1 MIYTVT
7 VSFGQN
13 SEYEFK
19 LHDGEADSI
28 GRDEASSWLH
38 REYEALECA
47 PRNPVG
53 KILLLDVMLDVAK
66 YGGEAHFA
74 AGDEWARRFAACCAA
89 AMKRDVRIDV
99 LNLVVS

>member
-1 MIYTVT
+1 MSYTVT

-19 LHDGEADSI
+19 VPEDRSLT
-28 GRDEASSWLH
+28 RDDASQWLH
-38 REYEALECA
+38 REYETLDCA

-53 KILLLDVMLDVAK
+53 KVLLLDVILDVAK

-74 AGDEWARRFAACCAA
+74 AADEWARRFASCCAA
-89 AMKRDVRIDV
+89 ALKRDARIDV
-99 LNLVVS
+99 LNFVVG